1 MTKNTNEPHITII
14 GSGVGGMC
22 MAMQLLLNG
31 RTNFTIL
38 EKADDIGGTWRDNE
52 YPGCACDVPSHFY
65 SFSFETRGNWSRVY
79 PPRQEIFA
87 YLDELAEKY
96 RLRSKTRFNCELKAA
111 VFDEK
116 TQKWHLETTQGDK
129 LTTDIV
135 VTGLGQLNRPKVP
148 EFKGAENYDGALF
161 HSAQWQHDAPIAGK
175 RVAVIGNG
183 PSAAQFIPEVAKEAA
198 HLTVFQRSPCHV
210 VPRNDKEYGAV
221 SKFLFS
227 FPGFRRFYRGLLYW
241 AIEKNFTVFNEVKNA
256 RFLIKLFN
264 LPGDLTKIIDDHFDE
279 QVKDP
284 EMRKILKPDYAV
296 GCKRV
301 VISDDYYPALL
312 RDNVTVETSGIKQF
326 TKTGIETANSES
338 HEFDTIIYG
347 TGFASTEFL
356 APLDVKGTD
365 GVDLNSAWK
374 DGAEAYLG
382 ITMPH
387 FPNFFMLYGPNT
399 NLGHNSIIFMIEC
412 QVNYV
417 MSCLDRLDEQQA
429 ASMNLKPAK
438 MAEYADFLKARME
451 TSVFVQECDSW
462 YKNDSGKVTN
472 NWPEFTYVYQ
482 EATQSAEAEAYE
494 FAGTNKVAAE

>member
-1 MTKNTNEPHITII
+1 MTDKSKQPHITII

-22 MAMQLLLNG
+22 MAMQLLING
-31 RTNFTIL
+31 RDNFTIL

-79 PPRQEIFA
+79 PPREEIYA

-96 RLRSKTRFNCELKAA
+96 RIRKKTRFNTELKSAA
-111 VFDEK
+111 FDEK
-116 TQKWHLETTQGDK
+116 TQKWILTTATGDT
-129 LTTDIV
+129 LTTDVV

-148 EFKGAENYDGALF
+148 TFKDADKYQGALF

-175 RVAVIGNG
+175 KVAVIGNG

-198 HLTVFQRSPCHV
+198 ALTVFQRSPCHV

-227 FPGFRRFYRGLLYW
+227 FPSFRKFYRGLLYW
-241 AIEKNFTVFNEVKNA
+241 AIEKNFTVFNEAKNA

-264 LPGDLTKIIDDHFDE
+264 LPGDLTKIISDHFDD

-284 EMRKILKPDYAV
+284 EMREILKPDYPV

-301 VISDDYYPALL
+301 VISDEYYPALL
-312 RDNVTVETSGIKQF
+312 RDNVQVET
-326 TKTGIETANSES
+326 TGIEKFTKKGIQTTDGVE
-338 HEFDTIIYG
+338 HEFDSIVYG

-365 GVDLNSAWK
+365 KVDLNSAWTE
-374 DGAEAYLG
+374 GAEAFLG
-382 ITMPH
+382 ITMPN

-412 QVNYV
+412 QVKYI
-417 MSCLDRLDEQQA
+417 MSCLDQLEKNQA
-429 ASMNLKPAK
+429 ASMNLKSSK
-438 MAEYADFLKARME
+438 MDEYAAFLKARMD

-462 YKNDSGKVTN
+462 YKNESGKVTN
-472 NWPEFTYVYQ
+472 NWPEFTYVYE
-482 EATQSAEAEAYE
+482 EATRSAAADDYQ
-494 FAGTNKVAAE
+494 FAGTNKLAAE